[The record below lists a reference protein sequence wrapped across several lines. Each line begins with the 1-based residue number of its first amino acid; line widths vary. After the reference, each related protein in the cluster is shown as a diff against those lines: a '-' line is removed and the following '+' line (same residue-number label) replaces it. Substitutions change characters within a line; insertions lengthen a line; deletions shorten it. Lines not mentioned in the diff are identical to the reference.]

1 MSYDDALRIGMD
13 RELDRIVGTG
23 DFAIG
28 FPDRLSDPELLEEM
42 GRAGVLITKGM
53 ANYESLSD
61 RILPIS
67 TVFLLRAKCVPVAF
81 SLNVPVGTNVVRV
94 KNV

>member
-1 MSYDDALRIGMD
+1 MD
-13 RELDRIVGTG
+13 KELDRIVSTG

-28 FPDRLSDPELLEEM
+28 FPERILDAGLSEEM

-61 RILPIS
+61 REMSVPV
-67 TVFLLRAKCVPVAF
+67 VFLLRAKCVPVAS

-94 KNV
+94 KSV